1 MDECSEVA
9 KWFNN
14 HSYAL
19 GKFNEEQKDIYKG
32 KVHALITPA
41 VTRWTAHCCVLTRLL
56 ETYKAL
62 EVTSV
67 KHGDEII
74 TTVGPKEK
82 AKRKARKILRCVRD
96 DAWWDKVV
104 M

>member
-32 KVHALITPA
+32 KVRALITPA
-41 VTRWTAHCCVLTRLL
+41 VTRWTAHCCVMTRLL

-67 KHGDEII
+67 KHGDKII
-74 TTVGPKEK
+74 ATVGPKEK
-82 AKRKARKILRCVRD
+82 AKRKAQKILRRVQD
-96 DAWWDKVV
+96 DVWWDKVV